1 MTVKTRWP
9 RRYHPPM
16 TWEPPVKA
24 DRPSAPPRPAAFGLG
39 ALLLV
44 VIAVLLGGGPAQGG
58 EAATGAVAKADALR
72 ATYEKLGKYNDFRSF
87 TRRMAA
93 VRALGEIA
101 HPHARH
107 ILLEIVRKAKVLDD
121 KAVATIALGAE
132 LDVATAKTLAG
143 LVAQRPHSLLV
154 QALAD
159 AFTRASD
166 DATLTWLATDAL
178 RNKSRAVVA
187 AALDA
192 EYVHADPRCRERA
205 QELFDIYSVKRAGM
219 PIAHAAVRAL
229 GSIGG
234 PQVRSFIIAAVGH
247 DDWRVRLAAADV
259 MAWQEPV
266 DVNIRGALRRL
277 LVDDQPVVRQRAAQ
291 TIGEAKMLE
300 LLPSVAARLDDPH
313 LRTRAVAHEALVHMT
328 DKDLGYGSDSWITWF
343 ERRPEHIE
351 NLKPSPSKS
360 VATYYGVSIY
370 SDRLIFIVDVSGSM
384 ALPRGT
390 RETRMQV
397 ARAELQKVLTHLD
410 PKTLFNVIV
419 FSDKVKAWRR
429 GEALATKNT
438 VARALKWI
446 DRTLDEPRGGTY
458 MYAALQKAFSENPEM
473 DTICLLT
480 DGLATDGE
488 PIVPEAILASVGG
501 WNRYRRVEIN
511 TFALTLEKD
520 QPDAVRPENLAAIK
534 HFMRRLAQVTGGTCT
549 VIDHA
554 PK

>member
-1 MTVKTRWP
+1 VEAK
-9 RRYHPPM
+9 
-16 TWEPPVKA
+16 
-24 DRPSAPPRPAAFGLG
+24 RPSKPPYLPPIAARIAARIALATVLLA
-39 ALLLV
+39 ALL
-44 VIAVLLGGGPAQGG
+44 ADASASARADEATPSATAQ
-58 EAATGAVAKADALR
+58 ADALLTTYKKL
-72 ATYEKLGKYNDFRSF
+72 ATYDDFASF
-87 TRRMAA
+87 TERMAA
-93 VRALGEIA
+93 IRSLGEIA
-101 HPHARH
+101 HTHARG
-107 ILLEIVRKAKVLDD
+107 ILLEIVRKAKSLDD

-132 LDVATAKTLAG
+132 LDVPTAKTLAG
-143 LVAQRPHSLLV
+143 LVARRPHSLLV
-154 QALAD
+154 RSLAD
-159 AFTRASD
+159 AFTRTSD
-166 DATLTWLATDAL
+166 EATLTWIATDAL
-178 RNKSRAVVA
+178 RHKSRAVVA

-219 PIAHAAVRAL
+219 AIAHAAVRAL

-234 PQVRSFIIAAVGH
+234 PKVRSFLIAAVGH

-259 MAWQEPV
+259 MAWQKPI
-266 DVNIRGALRRL
+266 DVNVRGALRRL

-291 TIGEAKMLE
+291 TIGQAKMLE
-300 LLPSVAARLDDPH
+300 LLPDVAARLDDPH

-328 DKDLGYGSDSWITWF
+328 DKDLGYGSDSWTTWF
-343 ERRPEHIE
+343 EHRPDNIE

-384 ALPRGT
+384 ALPRGAK
-390 RETRMQV
+390 ETRMEV
-397 ARAELQKVLTHLD
+397 ARAELQKVLMHLD

-429 GEALATKNT
+429 GEALATKDM
-438 VARALKWI
+438 VARVLRWM
-446 DRTLDEPRGGTY
+446 DRTLAEPRGGTF
-458 MYAALQKAFSENPEM
+458 MYAALRKAFAENPEM
-473 DTICLLT
+473 DTICLLS

-488 PIVPEAILASVGG
+488 PIVPEALLASVSG
-501 WNRYRRVEIN
+501 WNRYRRVAIN

-520 QPDAVRPENLAAIK
+520 RPDAERPTDLAAIK
-534 HFMRRLAQVTGGTCT
+534 HFMRKLAQVTGGTCT